1 MKKDALDEVYRLYS
15 KQVYLYAYSLC
26 GNYHMAEDLTGDT
39 FYKAMLALDKDVPS
53 IKYWLLRVCRNLFF
67 DCCRKNPKEILPLEE
82 TLISSGSDPLENLL
96 QNEKKQQLSAAIQE
110 LSPMD
115 RELLT
120 MFYFLD
126 CSIHQIAAFT
136 ERTPGSVKTA
146 LSRARGRLKNIL
158 QED

>member
-15 KQVYLYAYSLC
+15 KQVYLYAYALC
-26 GNYHMAEDLTGDT
+26 GNVHMAEDLTGDT
-39 FYKAMLALDKDVPS
+39 FYKAMLALDKHVPN

-67 DCCRKNPKEILPLEE
+67 DCCRKGPKEMLPLEE
-82 TLISSGSDPLENLL
+82 TVLSTGEDPLEMLL
-96 QNEKKQQLSAAIQE
+96 QNEKKQQLSAAMKE
-110 LSPMD
+110 LSQSD

-136 ERTPGSVKTA
+136 ERTPGSIKTA
-146 LSRARGRLKNIL
+146 LSRARIRLKNIL